1 MSDSEIKL
9 IRTGIPQLLPIEDR
23 EPGLHISGIIS
34 SLCVQLGHYPPKD
47 EWSESDITRMQLGCA
62 LEDTLALRWTQEYPD
77 RYIQLGGLEVDGLH
91 GTPDFYDV
99 VDNAIE
105 EVKLTWMSSRHEP
118 DSEKFWRYWV
128 QIKAYCH
135 MLGTRVGRLHVCHA
149 MGNYKFDE
157 EGGPQ
162 YNVWERTFSNQELDE
177 NWRMLKSHGERYRDS
192 LEER

>member
-1 MSDSEIKL
+1 MSGSEIKL
-9 IRTGIPQLLPIEDR
+9 IRTGIPQLLPMEGR

-34 SLCVQLGHYPPKD
+34 SLCVQLGHYPPKS

-105 EVKLTWMSSRHEP
+105 EVKLTWMSSRHDP

-135 MLGTRVGRLHVCHA
+135 MLDTRVGRLHVCHA
-149 MGNYKFDE
+149 MGNYKFDDG
-157 EGGPQ
+157 GGPQ

-177 NWRMLKSHGERYRDS
+177 NWRMLKSHGERYRNE
-192 LEER
+192 LEE

>member
-105 EVKLTWMSSRHEP
+105 EVKLTWMSSRHDP

-135 MLGTRVGRLHVCHA
+135 MLDTRVGRLHVCHA
-149 MGNYKFDE
+149 MGNYKFDDG
-157 EGGPQ
+157 GGPQ

>member
-105 EVKLTWMSSRHEP
+105 EVKLTWMSSRHDP

-135 MLGTRVGRLHVCHA
+135 MLDTRVGRLHVCHA
-149 MGNYKFDE
+149 MGNYKFDDG
-157 EGGPQ
+157 GGPQ

-177 NWRMLKSHGERYRDS
+177 NWRMLKSHGERYRNE
-192 LEER
+192 LEE